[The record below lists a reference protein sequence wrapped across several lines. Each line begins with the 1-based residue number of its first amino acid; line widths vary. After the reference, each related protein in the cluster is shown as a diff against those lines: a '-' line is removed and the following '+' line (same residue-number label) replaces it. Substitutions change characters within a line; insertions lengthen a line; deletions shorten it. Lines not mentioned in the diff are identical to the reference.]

1 MGRARRLNKRVTR
14 PTLAQGLQIWIGEHP
29 AKLLWNSARIARH
42 RNSFLSTAQFWDP
55 LRKDPALL
63 DGIHP
68 HSLWKVL
75 SDVLEGN
82 GENTRLT
89 VAIESRIRLIFQVA
103 IRIIVCLVCEAAEL
117 TVCFALTSWSGFFY
131 SQYAV
136 MGETSRRKL

>member
-1 MGRARRLNKRVTR
+1 MRRKVFGYAVSWYFKVIGVIDD
-14 PTLAQGLQIWIGEHP
+14 LASQL
-29 AKLLWNSARIARH
+29 SA
-42 RNSFLSTAQFWDP
+42 
-55 LRKDPALL
+55 ALL

-103 IRIIVCLVCEAAEL
+103 IRIIVDGGDN
-117 TVCFALTSWSGFFY
+117 SG
-131 SQYAV
+131 V
-136 MGETSRRKL
+136 GLSRRVIGRCRKVLSVAL